1 MAKPKYCKAVAEF
14 MEMELERL
22 TGRLVM
28 VPRLTKEEVEGIV
41 YGWRTLTDEFE
52 EKCGCPRVKEVGDL
66 VAERGRHAGRLLGP
80 SGLHHARGA
89 LEVAGGD
96 EGAEGEDPLVGGE
109 WHG

>member
-52 EKCGCPRVKEVGDL
+52 EECGCPRVKEVGDL
-66 VAERGRHAGRLLGP
+66 VEEAMSLYTKRKIGKAVLK
-80 SGLHHARGA
+80 
-89 LEVAGGD
+89 
-96 EGAEGEDPLVGGE
+96 GGE
-109 WHG
+109 AMTELGEKLKECGLG